1 MTWKSF
7 HNRGEILRSVIA
19 TAGVRRDGILPMDVS
34 GVAET
39 FGDELTLLAALQL
52 KWHTRLSGH
61 IERELVTQPMD
72 LEGAVVAAWGHA
84 ADELPGVRTILDH
97 YRAEPTDAAMATAM
111 AKATGKEHLL
121 LAVMAG
127 KSSVADPKA
136 VPIGA
141 EIEKR
146 ARDAHLHAV
155 TTHRR
160 PDRPAQ
166 PVRATEGGRR
176 GLTHTRARRPRPDA
190 PPSLR
195 VGTGAVFYLVPAVRS
210 PAS

>member
-1 MTWKSF
+1 MDVTHATGRSLTEKEPTMTWKSF

-19 TAGVRRDGILPMDVS
+19 TAGIRRDGLLPMDVS

-72 LEGAVVAAWGHA
+72 LDRAVIAAWGHA
-84 ADELPGVRTILDH
+84 ADELPGVRRILDH
-97 YRAEPTDAAMATAM
+97 YRAEPTDAAMAMAM
-111 AKATGKEHLL
+111 AKATAKEHLL

-141 EIEKR
+141 AIEDR
-146 ARDAHLHAV
+146 ARLAHQHPV
-155 TTHRR
+155 TVPTSHS
-160 PDRPAQ
+160 AQ
-166 PVRATEGGRR
+166 P
-176 GLTHTRARRPRPDA
+176 
-190 PPSLR
+190 SLLER
-195 VGTGAVFYLVPAVRS
+195 LKAVVA
-210 PAS
+210 A

>member
-72 LEGAVVAAWGHA
+72 LEGAVVAAGA
-84 ADELPGVRTILDH
+84 TP
-97 YRAEPTDAAMATAM
+97 PTSCPAYARSWTT
-111 AKATGKEHLL
+111 TGP
-121 LAVMAG
+121 
-127 KSSVADPKA
+127 SP
-136 VPIGA
+136 P
-141 EIEKR
+141 
-146 ARDAHLHAV
+146 
-155 TTHRR
+155 TRR
-160 PDRPAQ
+160 WP
-166 PVRATEGGRR
+166 RR
-176 GLTHTRARRPRPDA
+176 
-190 PPSLR
+190 
-195 VGTGAVFYLVPAVRS
+195 
-210 PAS
+210 

>member
-19 TAGVRRDGILPMDVS
+19 TAGVRRDGLLPMDVS

-72 LEGAVVAAWGHA
+72 LDGAVMAAWGHA
-84 ADELPGVRTILDH
+84 ADELPGVRKILDH
-97 YRAEPTDAAMATAM
+97 YRADPTDAAMATAM
-111 AKATGKEHLL
+111 AKATAKEHLL

-141 EIEKR
+141 AIEDR
-146 ARDAHLHAV
+146 ARLAHQHALTV
-155 TTHRR
+155 PVGTTE
-160 PDRPAQ
+160 Q
-166 PVRATEGGRR
+166 
-176 GLTHTRARRPRPDA
+176 
-190 PPSLR
+190 PSLLER
-195 VGTGAVFYLVPAVRS
+195 LKAVVA
-210 PAS
+210 A